1 MLYCDCSRTTRLCR
15 RNKLVGEWYGQQKT
29 QRNRHNRHSGNR
41 VNRVERR
48 RVLVRHAERRVG
60 RISTRRV
67 AIRDARTNERSGAT
81 AVGTNGF
88 CSDNRIRSNSQPK
101 LHLKVRESE
110 AVGFEPT
117 HATKTS
123 SFFILPPQRKRPHR
137 AVFFSISARNAHFLF
152 APLLPSARFHS
163 AAILSSVF
171 ALRFL
176 RKKSDNSFAHSSCR
190 CPPLTSTS

>member
-15 RNKLVGEWYGQQKT
+15 RNKLVGEKYGQQKT
-29 QRNRHNRHSGNR
+29 QRNRHNRLSGNR

-48 RVLVRHAERRVG
+48 CVLVRHAERRVG

-67 AIRDARTNERSGAT
+67 AIRDARANERSGAT
-81 AVGTNGF
+81 AVGANGF
-88 CSDNRIRSNSQPK
+88 CSDNRIGSNSQPK
-101 LHLKVRESE
+101 LQSESPRVVRRLRADARKENII
-110 AVGFEPT
+110 
-117 HATKTS
+117 
-123 SFFILPPQRKRPHR
+123 FFILPPQRKGPHR

-163 AAILSSVF
+163 AAFLSSVF

>member
-29 QRNRHNRHSGNR
+29 QRNRHNRLSGYR
-41 VNRVERR
+41 VNRVECR

-67 AIRDARTNERSGAT
+67 AIRDARAIERSGAT

-88 CSDNRIRSNSQPK
+88 FSDNRIGSNSQPK
-101 LHLKVRESE
+101 LQSESPRAVRRLRADARNENII
-110 AVGFEPT
+110 
-117 HATKTS
+117 
-123 SFFILPPQRKRPHR
+123 FFILPPQRKGPHR

-163 AAILSSVF
+163 AAFLYSVF

>member
-29 QRNRHNRHSGNR
+29 QRNRHNRLSGNR

-67 AIRDARTNERSGAT
+67 AIRDARAIERSGAT
-81 AVGTNGF
+81 AVGANGF
-88 CSDNRIRSNSQPK
+88 FSDNRIGSNSQPK
-101 LHLKVRESE
+101 LQSESPRVVRRLRADARNENII
-110 AVGFEPT
+110 
-117 HATKTS
+117 
-123 SFFILPPQRKRPHR
+123 FFILPPQRKGPHR

-163 AAILSSVF
+163 AAFLSSVF